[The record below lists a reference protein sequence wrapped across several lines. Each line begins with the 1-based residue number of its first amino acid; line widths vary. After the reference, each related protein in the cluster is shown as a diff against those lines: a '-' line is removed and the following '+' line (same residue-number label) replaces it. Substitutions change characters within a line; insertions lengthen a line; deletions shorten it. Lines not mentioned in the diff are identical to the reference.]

1 MVIFPCLTLKLG
13 SRIDL
18 AERRVQN
25 MNRPPIQRGIIASL
39 FLFVLGWSYL
49 SAVTPRAEIAPIS
62 TITTEEGQ
70 QVAFDQSTFQ
80 ARELAKRLPLSQ
92 PWPAGRGFEQALQGF
107 GLDRNTPSRV
117 VPVEI
122 APAVFLVGQ
131 DRLSNLTYMIDC
143 GSEGVAII
151 DPTLDSE
158 VDRTV
163 ANVEKCGRPRK
174 DIRWVL
180 NTHCHVDHSMAD
192 KKFQE
197 MGAEIILH
205 EADAVAVEKGTQV
218 TAYYLLDEDPELQAP
233 RKKRSFPRC
242 PVNRRL
248 TDGEELQLGNQK
260 FQVIHTP
267 GHTPGSVCFLLQ
279 AGGRNL
285 LFAGDTVLY
294 DYRLGWQDNPYADNR
309 QYLASLQK
317 LAAFT
322 WNSEPVQ
329 WDILLPGHG
338 AMTTDKAYLD
348 VQKARDLVE
357 FDLSRGKHIE
367 AVPFATPE
375 YRKLMYGRPPVSPA
389 SSTK

>member
-1 MVIFPCLTLKLG
+1 M
-13 SRIDL
+13 SRTEI
-18 AERRVQN
+18 RRAIVN
-25 MNRPPIQRGIIASL
+25 SL
-39 FLFVLGWSYL
+39 FLFLLGWSYV
-49 SAVTPRAEIAPIS
+49 SAVPPRGEVAPIS
-62 TITTEEGQ
+62 TVTTEEGQ
-70 QVAFDQSTFQ
+70 HVAFDQSTFQ
-80 ARELAKRLPLSQ
+80 ARELAKRLPIDQ
-92 PWPAGRGFEQALQGF
+92 AWPAGETFEQALQRF
-107 GLDRNTPSRV
+107 GLDHNTPSRL
-117 VPVEI
+117 VPAEI
-122 APAVFLVGQ
+122 APAVYLVGQ

-180 NTHCHVDHSMAD
+180 NTHCHIDHSMAD
-192 KKFQE
+192 KRFQE

-205 EADAVAVEKGTQV
+205 EADAAAVEKGTQV
-218 TAYYLLDEDPELQAP
+218 TAYYLLNEDPELQGSGK
-233 RKKRSFPRC
+233 KKRSFPRC
-242 PVNRRL
+242 QVNRRV
-248 TDGEELQLGNQK
+248 TDGEELQLGNQR

-294 DYRLGWQDNPYADNR
+294 DFRLGWQDNPYADNR

-317 LAAFT
+317 LATFT
-322 WNSEPVQ
+322 WNSGSVQ
-329 WDILLPGHG
+329 WDMLLPGHG

-357 FDLSRGKHIE
+357 FDLSQGRHIE
-367 AVPFATPE
+367 AVPVATPE
-375 YRKLMYGRPPVSPA
+375 YRKLMYGRPTLSVVSNE
-389 SSTK
+389 K